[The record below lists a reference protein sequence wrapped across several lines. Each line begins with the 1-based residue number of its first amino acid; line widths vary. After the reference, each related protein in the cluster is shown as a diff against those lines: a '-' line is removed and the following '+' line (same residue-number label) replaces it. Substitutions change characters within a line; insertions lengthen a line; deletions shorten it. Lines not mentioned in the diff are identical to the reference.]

1 MNKTTSSNVLYIE
14 NIKQGVTMTF
24 STYKFTDK
32 STGSVFVGEYVG
44 GPVTVNLK
52 TGEQGT
58 EICLKSKDGRYK
70 WVERSQCIKQ
80 N

>member
-1 MNKTTSSNVLYIE
+1 
-14 NIKQGVTMTF
+14 MTF

-32 STGSVFVGEYVG
+32 RTGSVFIGEYVG
-44 GPVTVNLK
+44 GPVTINLK

-70 WVERSQCIKQ
+70 WVEESQCIKQ